1 MMAPK
6 KPRENPL
13 APRYVTP
20 KEKATARRERL
31 RFLYWAVVALPLL
44 VTTMLYGYSD
54 QAPHWLR
61 AATENIDAMF
71 GYPVLRLV
79 AWMAA

>member
-1 MMAPK
+1 MTRR
-6 KPRENPL
+6 KPPQNPL
-13 APRYVTP
+13 AAPYLTP
-20 KEKATARRERL
+20 KQKAAARHERL
-31 RFLYWAVVALPLL
+31 RFLYWAAVALPILITL
-44 VTTMLYGYSD
+44 MLYGYSD

-61 AATENIDAMF
+61 AATESVDAVF

>member
-1 MMAPK
+1 MTRR
-6 KPRENPL
+6 KPPQNPL
-13 APRYVTP
+13 AAPYLTP
-20 KEKATARRERL
+20 KQKAAARGERL
-31 RFLYWAVVALPLL
+31 RFLYWAAVALPILITL
-44 VTTMLYGYSD
+44 MLYGYSD

-61 AATENIDAMF
+61 AATESVDAVF

>member
-6 KPRENPL
+6 KPRENPF

-20 KEKATARRERL
+20 KEKAAARRERL
-31 RFLYWAVVALPLL
+31 RFLYWAVVALPLIATL
-44 VTTMLYGYSD
+44 MLYGYSD